1 MSPILKR
8 DVGEQIRQAKRLAS
22 VITGHTLENGHDH
35 GYEQIHQSPSKYEY
49 HNEHENGNAYAT
61 SSSSRRGIRI
71 GVEGE
76 EEDTGPPGLRRG
88 SWERK
93 TFAQAQAQSVKGK
106 ERALEED
113 EEDEEGME
121 RLAMLPLSLD
131 ESGSGG
137 MRVVGGR
144 TAVEWF
150 RDEVL
155 TMSPTRWVD
164 LRNLLLEVSP
174 SFSSINTYDLS
185 AMLTIRQHPLYY

>member
-35 GYEQIHQSPSKYEY
+35 GYEQIHQSPSKHEY

-61 SSSSRRGIRI
+61 SSSSRRGIGI

-121 RLAMLPLSLD
+121 RLAMLPLSLSLD

-137 MRVVGGR
+137 MRMVGGR

-155 TMSPTRWVD
+155 TMSSTRWVD
-164 LRNLLLEVSP
+164 LRNLLLEVSH
-174 SFSSINTYDLS
+174 SFSSINIKAT
-185 AMLTIRQHPLYY
+185 